1 MEISLDT
8 LPAYARTFVES
19 IPKEKQQVAYVVG
32 LEGEL
37 GAGKTTFVQEVAR
50 IFGIEGR
57 VTSPTFVV
65 LKTYPIEH
73 GSFKRLVHADLYR
86 LHQDD
91 PDTIG
96 WSEYVKDPE
105 NLILAE
111 WPFRIHGGIPK
122 GIRVLSFS
130 VLGEDRRLVE
140 ERTV

>member
-1 MEISLDT
+1 MEISLST
-8 LPAYARTFVES
+8 LPAYARAFVENL
-19 IPKEKQQVAYVVG
+19 PRQKQEAAYVVG

-37 GAGKTTFVQEVAR
+37 GSGKTTFVQEVAR

-65 LKTYPIEH
+65 LKMYPIDRAP
-73 GSFKRLVHADLYR
+73 FKRLVHVDLYR
-86 LHQDD
+86 LHTDD

-111 WPFRIHGGIPK
+111 WPLRIHGGIPK
-122 GIRVLSFS
+122 GTRVLSFS
-130 VLGEDRRLVE
+130 VLGEDRRLIE